1 MIGEPVGLAYSL
13 HLLINEVSMNTA
25 VCHPRRP
32 FVARGSRVERCERC
46 LLTPRTCICDY
57 RTQVVPRARFCLLT
71 HKKEFYK
78 PTNTGRLISD
88 ALAGTEILEWSRT
101 EPCERLLELLAD
113 PTLAPCIVFPPA
125 EDYAERMIETP
136 VTDSGKTPLF
146 IIPDGTWRQARRIF
160 RHSRYLDGLPV
171 ISLNQLVDSRYH
183 LRKKIEE
190 NQLCTAEVAIA
201 MLQQIGDTHSADVLD
216 AWFDIFNEHY
226 RASRLSRPLQ
236 PDQPAKLFL
245 QALKVDKTA

>member
-1 MIGEPVGLAYSL
+1 
-13 HLLINEVSMNTA
+13 MNTA

-32 FVARGSRVERCERC
+32 FVARGSRVERCETC
-46 LLTPRTCICDY
+46 LLTPRTCICEF
-57 RTQVVPRARFCLLT
+57 RVQVKAKARFCLLT
-71 HKKEFYK
+71 HRKEFYK
-78 PTNTGRLISD
+78 PTNTGRLIAEALSD
-88 ALAGTEILEWSRT
+88 TEVLEWSRT
-101 EPCERLLELLAD
+101 EPCARLLELLAD

-125 EDYAERMIETP
+125 EDYSERMIDTP
-136 VTDSGKTPLF
+136 VVDSGKTPLF

-171 ISLNQLVDSRYH
+171 ISLNQVVNSRYH

-201 MLQQIGDTHSADVLD
+201 MLNQIGDSHSADVLD

-236 PDQPAKLFL
+236 PEQPAKLFL
-245 QALKVDKTA
+245 QALQAKKSA